1 MESTK
6 NIKSSFKKKEAWHL
20 PSIIHGIIRSGGSGK
35 PESDLLVLPPSTFP
49 TKQPKISEAAN
60 PWESYKEFRIWINIH
75 SGTSSPLKVKAP
87 LSLKL
92 SVRAK
97 AHHLRTPSRTAG
109 VEAP

>member
-75 SGTSSPLKVKAP
+75 SGTRSPLNPFTEAQYESK
-87 LSLKL
+87 S
-92 SVRAK
+92 
-97 AHHLRTPSRTAG
+97 PSS
-109 VEAP
+109 EDIL